1 MDTIFSSGK
10 SLYALA
16 QTKLVDMN
24 VGKAV
29 SSTVAGVAAVVALVV
44 GLLIGGVALGPVIS
58 PPPAPVT
65 RTVTQTV
72 TGGAVT
78 VTQTVTGPGTTA
90 TVTQTVTI
98 TAAVADAAL
107 RNQIVKEYVG
117 LFSDLLNKLAELSND
132 KHAKVNTKGF
142 DALTEIFLTAADMND
157 IVRQREVLCSSSAEM
172 AFMRTANLTL
182 NANLTMLYKGMCKLY
197 ARMVPITVRP
207 DVDPQSLLEIIQA
220 GAEIALKLVELDNII
235 AKDP

>member
-1 MDTIFSSGK
+1 VK
-10 SLYALA
+10 
-16 QTKLVDMN
+16 
-24 VGKAV
+24 
-29 SSTVAGVAAVVALVV
+29 
-44 GLLIGGVALGPVIS
+44 
-58 PPPAPVT
+58 
-65 RTVTQTV
+65 
-72 TGGAVT
+72 
-78 VTQTVTGPGTTA
+78 
-90 TVTQTVTI
+90 VTQTVTI
-98 TAAVADAAL
+98 TVAGADAAL
-107 RNQIVKEYVG
+107 RNQIAKEYVG
-117 LFSDLLNKLAELSND
+117 LFSALLNKLAELSKN
-132 KHAKVNTKGF
+132 KHKEVATKGF

-182 NANLTMLYKGMCKLY
+182 NANLTTLYKEICNLY

>member
-1 MDTIFSSGK
+1 MK
-10 SLYALA
+10 
-16 QTKLVDMN
+16 
-24 VGKAV
+24 VGIAV
-29 SSTVAGVAAVVALVV
+29 SSTVAGVAAVAALVV

-58 PPPAPVT
+58 PSPAPQT

-78 VTQTVTGPGTTA
+78 VTQSVTGPGTA
-90 TVTQTVTI
+90 VKVTQTVTI
-98 TAAVADAAL
+98 TVAGADAAL
-107 RNQIVKEYVG
+107 RSQIAKEYVG
-117 LFSDLLNKLAELSND
+117 LFSALLNKLAELSKS
-132 KHAKVNTKGF
+132 KHKEVDTKGF

-182 NANLTMLYKGMCKLY
+182 NANLTTLYKEMCKLY

-207 DVDPQSLLEIIQA
+207 DVDPQ
-220 GAEIALKLVELDNII
+220 
-235 AKDP
+235 